1 MIRPAWWFLGLLAQ
15 LVQADLFLVAAV
27 VAINN
32 QVIVIDAVGRKQP
45 NHRPGGEPVFV
56 DDLLEHGLGIIKQ
69 GLGVFA
75 DHFIG
80 EDSRIATRQLPGHEE
95 GSPVD
100 IFGNLG

>member
-15 LVQADLFLVAAV
+15 LVQADLFLLAAGVAV
-27 VAINN
+27 HND
-32 QVIVIDAVGRKQP
+32 IVLIHTVSRKQP
-45 NHRPGGEPVFV
+45 NHRAGGEPVFV

-80 EDSRIATRQLPGHEE
+80 EDSRIATRQLPGHKE
-95 GSPVD
+95 GGPVD